1 MSTATTASP
10 FAVGPYVIGGVDQG
24 VLFDDAGSLANDPAF
39 TWDKDEKVLTV
50 ADSTRATIDVI
61 RGSTPHPAWNYANHL
76 VFIAGQESTGG
87 GTICAVAH
95 AHDDPTTSPEFTGY
109 RSRGTLANPQ
119 AVMNGDRLMRYA
131 CVCWD
136 GAAFGAS
143 GTMDFLAAENWAPNK
158 HGTYFVVRLTERG
171 TSADRPAFVLDDRG
185 AIRLPLATSRL
196 QIGPNASTIGAIGL
210 ENNESIS
217 ARSTN
222 GTNVTMMYLD
232 RNNAIRVG
240 STTATGVTID
250 APSGGVRINNQ
261 VNGAGS
267 NTGTLQNTPTA
278 GDPRFWLPINIAGV
292 VRHVPC
298 W

>member
-1 MSTATTASP
+1 MSDSTLANP
-10 FAVGPYVIGGVDQG
+10 FAVGPYVIGGSDQG
-24 VLFDDAGSLANDPAF
+24 VLFDDAGTLGEDPAF
-39 TWDKDEKVLTV
+39 TWDKNEKVLTV
-50 ADSTRATIDVI
+50 AEPTRATIDVI
-61 RGSTPHPAWNYANHL
+61 RGTTPHPAWNYANHL

-95 AHDDPTTSPEFTGY
+95 AHDDPTTSPECVGY

-131 CVCWD
+131 CVAWD

-158 HGTYFVVRLTERG
+158 QGTYFVVRLTERG
-171 TSADRPAFVLDDRG
+171 ASADRPAFVLDDRG

-210 ENNESIS
+210 ENNAAIS
-217 ARSTN
+217 AKTVA
-222 GTNVTMMYLD
+222 GQETTLMVLD
-232 RNNAIRVG
+232 ATDTITIGDNNRPVNLTPPNKG
-240 STTATGVTID
+240 LRID
-250 APSGGVRINNQ
+250 NQ
-261 VNGAGS
+261 VDGKGS
-267 NTGTLQNTPTA
+267 KIATLKNAPVTGN
-278 GDPRFWLPINIAGV
+278 PRFWMHVNIGGT
-292 VRHVPC
+292 VRYFPC